1 MRQIDKVLI
10 IMLSG
15 LIVLDFAT
23 TIIAVEYFGAVEL
36 NPMVSLGFTEF
47 MIIKVLVSVLCMLVL
62 IHVNTVI
69 KTPCLCM
76 VVIFYGVIILSNID
90 QLINDIYL

>member
-1 MRQIDKVLI
+1 
-10 IMLSG
+10 
-15 LIVLDFAT
+15 
-23 TIIAVEYFGAVEL
+23 
-36 NPMVSLGFTEF
+36 
-47 MIIKVLVSVLCMLVL
+47 L